1 MEVIEKL
8 QIEVE
13 QLKSAI
19 AELTV
24 LNDIAMTASTLFEV
38 DDVLDAI
45 VKKSIKAVN
54 AEQGSIQLVTDMKDK
69 PLQTLIRQGDFS
81 GVVKSYRLSL
91 NITGWVLKNEQPL
104 IIDDL
109 ANDERFQA
117 TDQETDDVKS
127 AICLPIRY
135 KAKIIGLLMIL
146 NKKSGETFNAADK
159 KLLSIIAAQSGQ
171 LIRHSQLQQEAIEKN
186 RLVHELGLARK
197 MQMSLVP
204 NENPKFDGL
213 DIASYFNP
221 ADAVGGDYFDYF
233 DLGDGKIGI
242 VIADVSG
249 HGPSAALMMTMMK
262 GVFHSTIPNLDSI
275 SDAMQEIN
283 AVLSRTLPQDIFITM
298 LFMLFDSKNKVLQF
312 SNAGHNPFVYYKSK
326 DKSCQLFEFPGF
338 ALNLIPD
345 ATYSMQEIKLEA
357 DDLFILYTDGVTEA
371 VDNNMK
377 MYNTDSLMN
386 VTKENVSGSAI
397 KIVREVKNDLYGFIG
412 NTKQDDDIAFIAI
425 KIHQDVT
432 K

>member
-1 MEVIEKL
+1 
-8 QIEVE
+8 
-13 QLKSAI
+13 
-19 AELTV
+19 
-24 LNDIAMTASTLFEV
+24 MTASTLFEV

-262 GVFHSTIPNLDSI
+262 GVFHSTIPNLDSM

-425 KIHQDVT
+425 KIRQDVT